1 MPWLGWEGPP
11 RGLGGLS
18 QAQFHGAGGSL
29 QAGGNDFDQGGVA
42 DLFYVNEVGFQTDP
56 KEWGEG
62 L

>member
-29 QAGGNDFDQGGVA
+29 QAGGNDFDQGG
-42 DLFYVNEVGFQTDP
+42 LQIYFM
-56 KEWGEG
+56 
-62 L
+62 